1 MSQPQ
6 PLVLYD
12 IPYTVSGK
20 ACSPNPWKAR
30 LALTMKGIPHKT
42 IWVEYPDIATV
53 CKEIGVKSTTT
64 PAAIASG
71 APQYTLPV
79 LQDHNTGALI
89 SDSFNIALY
98 LDKTYPH
105 TIRLIPEG
113 TDAFQAMCV
122 DVFVEKMLLPL
133 ALIYAVEASE
143 SLSPRSTEYF
153 RRTREAAFGK
163 RLEELSPEGPVRD
176 AHWKQC
182 LDGLTV
188 VQGWTNENRNGGESL
203 YIMGDTP
210 SFADVVIVSIL
221 ICIKALAGAE
231 SDGWR
236 VLMEANR
243 GHWARLV
250 AAFDQWIWVDEEST
264 KP

>member
-42 IWVEYPDIATV
+42 VWVEYPDIAGV
-53 CKEIGVKSTTT
+53 CKELGVQSTTS

-79 LQDHNTGALI
+79 LQDPNTGALI
-89 SDSFNIALY
+89 SDSFNIARY

-122 DVFVEKMLLPL
+122 DVFVEKVLLPL
-133 ALIYAVEASE
+133 AVIYAVPASQ

-163 RLEELSPEGPVRD
+163 RLEEVSPEGPVRD
-176 AHWKQC
+176 AQWKQAIE
-182 LDGLTV
+182 GLTTLY
-188 VQGWTNENRNGGESL
+188 GWIGKNSSGL
-203 YIMGDTP
+203 YVMGDTP
-210 SFADVVIVSIL
+210 CFADVVIVSIL
-221 ICIKALAGAE
+221 VCIRILAGAG
-231 SDGWR
+231 SDGWKK
-236 VLMEANR
+236 LMEANE
-243 GHWARLV
+243 GHWKRLIG
-250 AAFDQWIWVDEEST
+250 AFEKWIWVDDET
-264 KP
+264 MKL